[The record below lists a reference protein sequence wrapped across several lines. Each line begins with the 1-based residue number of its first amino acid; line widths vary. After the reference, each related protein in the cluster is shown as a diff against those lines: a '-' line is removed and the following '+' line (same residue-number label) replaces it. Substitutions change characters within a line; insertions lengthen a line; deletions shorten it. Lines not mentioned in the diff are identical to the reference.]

1 MNTLIKT
8 LAAAG
13 IAVAALAGTN
23 TNTTPTT
30 KTLETAGHSQLLP
43 VANEPAPKLIVD
55 APIAGALA
63 RGVAL
68 IPYRVENLRIL
79 PVVGA
84 AAEDVSPRVG
94 HLHITVDNLPWH
106 WAEFSNDGT
115 IVVAE
120 LPAGPHSVKIDLAG
134 PNHHVFTGQTVAF
147 TVPETAASAS

>member
-1 MNTLIKT
+1 MITFTKT
-8 LAAAG
+8 LAAAA
-13 IAVAALAGTN
+13 IAAAAVTGTFSVGALAHN
-23 TNTTPTT
+23 TDGV
-30 KTLETAGHSQLLP
+30 AGNSQLLP
-43 VANEPAPKLIVD
+43 IANEPAPKLIVD
-55 APIAGALA
+55 APVAGALA

-79 PVVGA
+79 PVVGPA
-84 AAEDVSPRVG
+84 ADGVSPRVG

-120 LPAGPHSVKIDLAG
+120 LPAGPHTVRIELAG
-134 PNHHVFTGQTVAF
+134 PTHHVYTGQTVTF

>member
-1 MNTLIKT
+1 MNTFIKT
-8 LAAAG
+8 FAAAT
-13 IAVAALAGTN
+13 IAVSALAGTVSVAALAQDLQ
-23 TNTTPTT
+23 P
-30 KTLETAGHSQLLP
+30 TAGSSQLLP

-55 APIAGALA
+55 APVAGALA

-79 PVVGA
+79 PVVGPA
-84 AAEDVSPRVG
+84 ADGVSPRVG

-120 LPAGPHSVKIDLAG
+120 LPAGPHTVRIELAG
-134 PNHHVFTGQTVAF
+134 PTHHVYTGQTVAF
-147 TVPETAASAS
+147 TVPAAAASAS